1 LFFAPTGALNFL
13 IAIRGLVMARKCKI
27 SGKGPLAGNNV
38 SFSQKKTRRRFLP
51 NLQTKKIYVPELDRT
66 VSIRMSARA
75 LRTVDKIGL
84 MTYLKKEGLKLQDVT

>member
-1 LFFAPTGALNFL
+1 
-13 IAIRGLVMARKCKI
+13 MAKKCKI

-51 NLQTKKIYVPELDRT
+51 NLQTKKIYIPELDRT
-66 VSIRMSARA
+66 VSIKMSARA

-84 MTYLKKEGLKLQDVT
+84 MTYLKKEGLKLQDVI

>member
-1 LFFAPTGALNFL
+1 
-13 IAIRGLVMARKCKI
+13 MARKCKI

-51 NLQTKKIYVPELDRT
+51 NLQTKKIYIPELDRT

-75 LRTVDKIGL
+75 LRTVDKVGL
-84 MTYLKKEGLKLQDVT
+84 MTYLNNEGLKLQDVI

>member
-1 LFFAPTGALNFL
+1 
-13 IAIRGLVMARKCKI
+13 MARKCKI
-27 SGKGPLAGNNV
+27 SGKGPMAGNNV

-75 LRTVDKIGL
+75 LRTVDKVGL
-84 MTYLKKEGLKLQDVT
+84 MAYLNKEGLKLQDVI

>member
-1 LFFAPTGALNFL
+1 
-13 IAIRGLVMARKCKI
+13 MARKCKI

-51 NLQTKKIYVPELDRT
+51 NLQTKRIYIPELDRT

-75 LRTVDKIGL
+75 LRTVDKVGL
-84 MTYLKKEGLKLQDVT
+84 MTYLNKEGLKLQDVI